1 MLSMQDQHMYYRSEH
16 SAVHIPGTGL
26 GLAIVKDIAD
36 FHGGQVEVSSRLNLG
51 SAFSV
56 VLP

>member
-26 GLAIVKDIAD
+26 GLAIVKDIVEL
-36 FHGGQVEVSSRLNLG
+36 HGGQVEVSSRLNLG
-51 SAFSV
+51 STVSV
-56 VLP
+56 IQP

>member
-1 MLSMQDQHMYYRSEH
+1 MQDQHMYYRSEH